1 VKQTLEVRV
10 AGRTVSARR
19 VAAIVLA
26 IFLGV
31 TGAGMSLG
39 HWRNDISAAEYLQ
52 RFERLDQP
60 AYQHARGHVPNY
72 GASD

>member
-1 VKQTLEVRV
+1 
-10 AGRTVSARR
+10 
-19 VAAIVLA
+19 VLA